1 MERHRPAKPIIV
13 GFDPHLVL
21 QISHA
26 TQIQVRPTVSLSHCY
41 YWRRIHRLDSCRP
54 TVGWDPSLSVT
65 LIESAS
71 VAGRGV
77 AYATSC
83 SWHLLNV
90 PAANMSAFP
99 EDPEHFVRWAQ
110 LDNDSGTGLK
120 PGGTK

>member
-1 MERHRPAKPIIV
+1 MPHESQYAQRSHYSVAIIGG
-13 GFDPHLVL
+13 GFTGSILAAQL
-21 QISHA
+21 
-26 TQIQVRPTVSLSHCY
+26 L
-41 YWRRIHRLDSCRP
+41 RRDAY
-54 TVGWDPSLSVT
+54 LSVT

-71 VAGRGV
+71 VAGRGL

-110 LDNDSGTGLK
+110 LDYDSGTGLK

>member
-1 MERHRPAKPIIV
+1 
-13 GFDPHLVL
+13 GFTGSILAAQL
-21 QISHA
+21 
-26 TQIQVRPTVSLSHCY
+26 L
-41 YWRRIHRLDSCRP
+41 RR
-54 TVGWDPSLSVT
+54 DPSVSVT

-110 LDNDSGTGLK
+110 LNYDAGTENEDFLPRRVYGQYLASILRQQ
-120 PGGTK
+120 TQHCHRRLHIV

>member
-1 MERHRPAKPIIV
+1 MPHRSQDAQPFQCRVAIIGG
-13 GFDPHLVL
+13 GFTGSILAAQLLRRD
-21 QISHA
+21 
-26 TQIQVRPTVSLSHCY
+26 TSLS
-41 YWRRIHRLDSCRP
+41 L
-54 TVGWDPSLSVT
+54 T

-99 EDPEHFVRWAQ
+99 EDPEHFVRWARTKY
-110 LDNDSGTGLK
+110 DSGTENEDFLPRRVYGQYVGSILRQQTQQCS
-120 PGGTK
+120 GRV